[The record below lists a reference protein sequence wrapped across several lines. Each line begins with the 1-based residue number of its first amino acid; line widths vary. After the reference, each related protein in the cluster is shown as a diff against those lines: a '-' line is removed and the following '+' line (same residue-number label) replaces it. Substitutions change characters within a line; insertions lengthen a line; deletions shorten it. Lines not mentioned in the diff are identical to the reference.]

1 MKNIPFLIILSIL
14 AFFTSCNNED
24 ELVGTKQ
31 DSSSISK
38 ERSYVFA
45 YKTSSKS
52 GAETRAGVNKR

>member
-14 AFFTSCNNED
+14 VFFTSCNNED

-38 ERSYVFA
+38 
-45 YKTSSKS
+45 
-52 GAETRAGVNKR
+52 